1 MADIEVTLN
10 RSENYSESTAKTYRG
25 YVINL
30 CDDSH
35 IDDGTWDVTSISYT
49 GYKINSNKIDVWNVN
64 TTSSDKSSTF
74 TWTSSKVDGC
84 TKTLK
89 VTVPG
94 AVVTLKSGNTEIV
107 VTATYDNSGTVY
119 NTSYEDEFLINGSS
133 EGIVTTLSV
142 LTGETITTC
151 NGDMDRYWSNHISS
165 TSNTNKMNFAFNN
178 GLNTHLIDC
187 SDDYNSSGSYTIN
200 LKYYDREM
208 TISFPV
214 TFNLTHLANYK
225 FYKHESTLVEISSAS
240 ETYTIDNNHTY
251 SLNDIIRGGYY
262 YACAESSTDNSISAS
277 LLNVSNF
284 SSNNSNFT
292 SSSLAINDN
301 DSKPSGRFYI
311 GVKCNTNYLVNLFN
325 GNSAFSATMTFDLS
339 YSNASIPVT
348 ININKVEPVEPTR
361 IINIKLGL
369 TCNLEYTNV
378 YCDSDG
384 GHNTGVPLK
393 WEIKCNNITEISY
406 KNTNLMTKGLNTVL
420 GSETKIKGYDGI
432 RPSGVVLINMP
443 IVPVLSTGAFT
454 ISVSGDGSGSKT
466 FIGKSNRCPLD
477 GANYYTYDEN
487 LNNLNLEVPFEVL
500 NDGDE
505 ININIS
511 VA

>member
-1 MADIEVTLN
+1 MADKSITLSQ
-10 RSENYSESTAKTYRG
+10 SENSSSTGRKFTA
-25 YVINL
+25 YVTGCNTKYYEG
-30 CDDSH
+30 S
-35 IDDGTWDVTSISYT
+35 WAVPNSYT
-49 GYKINSNKIDVWNVN
+49 GIGVSIDSTYITVWNEN
-64 TTSSDKSSTF
+64 SSTSDITATF
-74 TWTSSKVDGC
+74 TWTSSLVSGC
-84 TKTLK
+84 TKTLS

-94 AVVTLKSGNTEIV
+94 VVVTLKSGNTEIV
-107 VTATYDNSGTVY
+107 VTAYYS
-119 NTSYEDEFLINGSS
+119 TSTGDYRIYSYQDEFLINGSS
-133 EGIVTTLSV
+133 EGIVTTSKTV
-142 LTGETITTC
+142 GASPIITC
-151 NGDMDRYWSNHISS
+151 NGGMSEYWAIYSQNNTDNKIHVSLIPNMS
-165 TSNTNKMNFAFNN
+165 TYFIGCT
-178 GLNTHLIDC
+178 G
-187 SDDYNSSGSYTIN
+187 DYTATGVNTIN

-214 TFNLTHLANYK
+214 KFKFICSANYK
-225 FYKHESTLVEISSAS
+225 FYRHESTLVEISSAS

-251 SLNDIIRGGYY
+251 SLNDIIRGGGSY
-262 YACAESSTDNSISAS
+262 YACAESSTDNSVSAS
-277 LLNVSNF
+277 SLTVSNF

-301 DSKPSGRFYI
+301 DGSPSGRFYI

-325 GNSAFSATMTFDLS
+325 GNSKFSATMTFDLS

-348 ININKVEPVEPTR
+348 INVNNNQKTR

-369 TCNLEYTNV
+369 TCDLEYTNV

-406 KNTNLMTKGLNTVL
+406 KNTNVMTKGLNTVL
-420 GSETKIKGYDGI
+420 GNEIKIKGYDGI

-466 FIGKSNRCPLD
+466 FIGKSNRCPLG